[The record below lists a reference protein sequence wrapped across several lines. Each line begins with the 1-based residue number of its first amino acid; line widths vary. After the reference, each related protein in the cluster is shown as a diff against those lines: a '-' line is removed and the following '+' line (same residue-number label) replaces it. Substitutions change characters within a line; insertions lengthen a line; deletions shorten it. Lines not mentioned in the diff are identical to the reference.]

1 MNRQSFLIILLMT
14 CFFVPQVG
22 CKTSS
27 TVNSNLQSSDYDPIK
42 PGSIWLYQF
51 TESKNTLTTQ
61 IDTVQKEIDGKNY
74 YKVNRSYSWGES
86 SESFNRVENDV
97 VYVFDYKTNAV
108 SVVIPKQI
116 QKGIKWQEGD
126 GSWNYKI
133 INTNTSITTPV
144 STYTELL
151 QVRASQLTGRDKE
164 KASQY
169 DLFYKNGIGLV
180 ATEVKGKL
188 LTYLKKYE
196 LK

>member
-14 CFFVPQVG
+14 CFLVPQEG

-27 TVNSNLQSSDYDPIK
+27 TINSNLRSSDYHPVK
-42 PGSIWLYQF
+42 PGSVWLYQF
-51 TESKNTLTTQ
+51 MESKNTLTTQ

-86 SESFNRVENDV
+86 SESFSRVENDV
-97 VYVFDYKTNAV
+97 VYVFDYRTNAE

-126 GSWNYKI
+126 GSWSYKI
-133 INTNTSITTPV
+133 INTNAAITTPE

-151 QVRASQLTGRDKE
+151 QVRASQLTERDQE

-196 LK
+196 IK